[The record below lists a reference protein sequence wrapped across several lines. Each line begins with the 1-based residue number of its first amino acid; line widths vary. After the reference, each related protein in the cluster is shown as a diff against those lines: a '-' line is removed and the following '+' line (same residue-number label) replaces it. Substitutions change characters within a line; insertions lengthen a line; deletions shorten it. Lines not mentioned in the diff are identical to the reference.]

1 MGDRQTEEIVVPIY
15 YDDGKVIHAC
25 ESCFMHA
32 GPALVWTECNIGVPP
47 GQSFTVADGA
57 IEVTCPKCLATA
69 P

>member
-1 MGDRQTEEIVVPIY
+1 MGDRQTEEIAVPIS

-32 GPALVWTECNIGVPP
+32 GAPLVWTKCDIGVPP
-47 GQSFTVADGA
+47 GQSFTLRNAA
-57 IEVTCPKCLATA
+57 TEVTCPKCLATA